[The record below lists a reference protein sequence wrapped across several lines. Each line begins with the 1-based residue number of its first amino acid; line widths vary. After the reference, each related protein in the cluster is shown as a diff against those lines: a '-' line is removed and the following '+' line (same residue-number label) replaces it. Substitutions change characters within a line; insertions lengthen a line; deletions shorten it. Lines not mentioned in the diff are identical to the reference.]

1 MNEVLLK
8 MRRVNKPIQ
17 PESPYLH
24 LFMLIKQIS
33 LNSYGLE
40 ESASVGGNITIKL
53 AQSGT
58 RMRKVV
64 RRSNYRMTGK
74 FPSFKNARMM
84 HWESKY
90 EQDAFHL
97 LETCPLVKSYSE
109 QPALLRYNDEDEV
122 THLHYPDILVE
133 LTSGHLIFIEIKPE
147 TAATDTELAIRTK
160 LLQGLLRAKGYYY
173 LMILPEQVDRL
184 AYLNNAKHLLEFGKI
199 PTPETVWEKVRRIFL
214 TVSNIQI
221 AELIQMIGNVHAK
234 NWIYRMLITGDLTFE
249 SSISISKT
257 ALVSWPSEGEM

>member
-8 MRRVNKPIQ
+8 MRIGNKPVQ

-24 LFMLIKQIS
+24 LLMLIKQIS

-40 ESASVGGNITIKL
+40 ELALVDSRITINL
-53 AQSGT
+53 AKSGT

-74 FPSFKNARMM
+74 FPSFKNDRMM

-90 EQDAFHL
+90 ERDAFHL

-109 QPALLRYNDEDEV
+109 QPALLRYNDEDDV
-122 THLHYPDILVE
+122 TRLHYPDILVE
-133 LTSGHLIFIEIKPE
+133 LTSGHLIFIEIKPK
-147 TAATDTELAIRTK
+147 TAATDKELAKRTK
-160 LLQGLLRAKGYYY
+160 LLQALLRAKGYYY

-184 AYLNNAKHLLEFGKI
+184 AYLNNAKHLLKFGKI

-214 TVSNIQI
+214 KVSNIQI
-221 AELIQMIGNVHAK
+221 AELIQMIGNAHARH
-234 NWIYRMLITGDLTFE
+234 WIYRMLITGDLTFD
-249 SSISISKT
+249 SSISISNRT
-257 ALVSWPSEGEM
+257 LVSRPKEE